1 MNIFLNFECN
11 RLTCYLSSAVN
22 VLVKSQKVERAMRAL
37 AAAVCYGLLSAVASP
52 TSMAQSGT
60 IEIAVAGSFTGSFAT
75 AGDQIRRGAEA
86 AAASINGAGGIR
98 GSKIVLRFE
107 DDGCDPK
114 QAVSVANRLVGAGVK
129 LVNGHVCSG
138 SSIPAS
144 EVYSEA
150 GVLMMTPASVNSKLT
165 DQAFQR
171 HWPTIMRLYVRD
183 DAQGQLVGQWMGRQ
197 FADKRVAF
205 LHDKSAF
212 GKNLADQVLA
222 AARAAGVREVLYD
235 GINAGEK
242 DYGAV
247 ITRLKAE
254 KVDVLYYGGYPTEAG
269 LIVRQAA
276 DQGFSFK
283 LIGTSA
289 FATPEFWGIA
299 GPAAAGTIFP
309 FPADPKRWQDAE
321 KAVSAIR
328 ASGFEP
334 DGFTLF
340 SYAVIE
346 ALAEGVRR
354 AGRVDGLAIS
364 QALRAE
370 PVTTIF
376 GPTTFDAKGDAQGI
390 TYELNVW
397 QDGRYRKLD

>member
-1 MNIFLNFECN
+1 M
-11 RLTCYLSSAVN
+11 RSLTWAI
-22 VLVKSQKVERAMRAL
+22 
-37 AAAVCYGLLSAVASP
+37 CYGVIAAMP
-52 TSMAQSGT
+52 CPGAMAQSGGAV
-60 IEIAVAGSFTGSFAT
+60 EIAVAGSFTGPYAT
-75 AGDQIRRGAEA
+75 AGDQVRRGAEFA
-86 AAASINGAGGIR
+86 AAAINEAGGVN

-107 DDGCDPK
+107 DDACDPK

-129 LVNGHVCSG
+129 LVNGHICSG

-144 EVYSEA
+144 EVYSDA
-150 GVLMMTPASVNSKLT
+150 AVLMMTPASVNSKLT
-165 DQAFQR
+165 DQAAER
-171 HWPTIMRLYVRD
+171 HWPNIMRLYVRD
-183 DAQGQLVGQWMGRQ
+183 DAQGQLVGQWMAAH
-197 FADKRVAF
+197 FAGKRIAF
-205 LHDKSAF
+205 IHDKSAF

-222 AARAAGVREVLYD
+222 AARAAGVREVLYE

-247 ITRLKAE
+247 ITRLKGE
-254 KVDVLYYGGYPTEAG
+254 RIDVLYYGGYPTEAG

-289 FATPEFWGIA
+289 FATPEFWSIA
-299 GPAAAGTIFP
+299 GPAAAGTVFP
-309 FPADPKRWQDAE
+309 FPADPKRWPNAE
-321 KAVSAIR
+321 KAVTAIR

-346 ALAEGVRR
+346 ALAEGVRK
-354 AGRVDGLAIS
+354 AGRVDGLAVS
-364 QALRAE
+364 QALRRE
-370 PVTTIF
+370 PVMTIF
-376 GPTTFDAKGDAQGI
+376 GPTSFDAKGDAQGI
-390 TYELNVW
+390 TYELNLW